1 MSEDDTTQPE
11 EEPTIPPP
19 AGSPKKNAKPR
30 SQSGFNWLRRTAK
43 LWGFLGFCILI
54 LVLTREVVVT
64 FVFALLLAY
73 ILAPLVRFL
82 SIKKDGTPRMH
93 KGIAIVL
100 CYIVFLGSI
109 GGFLAALLPRLS
121 ADLARIGNEAPELY
135 AQLNEE
141 WTPQVASWIEKR
153 FPGATVP
160 LEENADS
167 AAVPDVPLPPGTGLV
182 LTPLP
187 DGRYAVQLQPGGVEV
202 MPQSG
207 GGFRIG
213 SEVNHEQ
220 DLGLEEEIRLIA
232 RDGLIG
238 LQSQLGGLLRF
249 GQRVVRGLLQSVFSF
264 FLVLMIA
271 AFILL
276 DLEKIH
282 GFSRSLIPAAFHSD
296 YESIVAG
303 IDRGL
308 SGVIRGQLIIC
319 LVNGM
324 FTYIGLVVFSVKYS
338 LILAVVAGVLSLIPI
353 FGTILST
360 VPIVLVAMVSTDEG
374 IDLARGF
381 FILLWILGI
390 HFVEANLLNPKIIGT
405 SARIHP
411 VLVIFALI
419 VGEHTYGLT
428 GALLA
433 VPAASV
439 VQVFFLYFRSK
450 AWRTEASATG

>member
-1 MSEDDTTQPE
+1 MAEDDTTQE
-11 EEPTIPPP
+11 EDGPAPRPKAAEKTKPP
-19 AGSPKKNAKPR
+19 R
-30 SQSGFNWLRRTAK
+30 TQSAFGWLRRSAK
-43 LWGFLGFCILI
+43 LWGFLGFCILVVI
-54 LVLTREVVVT
+54 LTRQVVIP
-64 FVFALLLAY
+64 FVFALLVAY
-73 ILAPLVRFL
+73 ILAPLVRKL
-82 SIKKDGTPRMH
+82 SVKADGTPRMH

-100 CYIVFLGSI
+100 CYIVFLAGI

-153 FPGATVP
+153 FPSQPENTAPEDTAT
-160 LEENADS
+160 
-167 AAVPDVPLPPGTGLV
+167 VPDVPLPPGTGLV

-187 DGRYAVQLQPGGVEV
+187 DGRYAIQVESGGLEV
-202 MPQSG
+202 TPQSNG
-207 GGFRIG
+207 GYRI
-213 SEVNHEQ
+213 EAEQ
-220 DLGLEEEIRLIA
+220 NQEEAVGLEEELRVLA
-232 RDGLIG
+232 RDGLLG

-249 GQRVVRGLLQSVFSF
+249 GQRIVRGFIQSVFSF
-264 FLVLMIA
+264 FLVFMIA

-282 GFSRSLIPAAFHSD
+282 GFSRSLIPAAYHSD

-308 SGVIRGQLIIC
+308 NGVIRGQLIIC
-319 LVNGM
+319 LVNGV
-324 FTYIGLVVFSVKYS
+324 FTYIGLVIFSVKYS
-338 LILAVVAGVLSLIPI
+338 LILGVVAGVLSLIPI

-360 VPIVLVAMVSTDEG
+360 LPIVLVAVVSSDEG
-374 IDLARGF
+374 IDLARGV

-390 HFVEANLLNPKIIGT
+390 HFIEGNILNPKIIGT
-405 SARIHP
+405 SAKIHP

-419 VGEHTYGLT
+419 VGENTYGLT

-433 VPAASV
+433 VPVASV

-450 AWRTEASATG
+450 AWRSEAVASS